1 MVGYGWNVNRAKGI
15 HSHSPCHLPEV
26 VNDKVCLEQVMIN
39 SIIMNTL
46 PNNLIRI
53 LFLFIVVYLFLA
65 GNVLFAQNDEESSD
79 AILNAKG
86 VYVLP
91 EILVTSSKK
100 AEGEKAQDVPA
111 AISAYTGEIIEENF
125 AVDLTDVG
133 EPAPNVKFNDLGTFP
148 NTASFFIRGMGVS
161 SSIPSDE
168 PAVGI
173 FVDGM
178 YLGMNI
184 GSLVDMFDVETV
196 EVMRGPQG
204 TLFGRNVTGGAVL
217 IRHRRPT
224 GEFNIRG
231 QSTVGTQH
239 LVEQKLVVEG
249 PLTDSL
255 AGKLGIV
262 YRDKDGYFD
271 NLAVPDDDIGDGTTA
286 LLRPMLTWK
295 SRQDLEITL
304 IGEFSKFDGD
314 GVPVR
319 SLADKVFFTPSPG
332 NDHDLATDLMP
343 RNDYHIEQVVVDI
356 NWDIGPGK
364 LTSITG
370 WRQITLHEEVDAD
383 GTGNPVFHIHS
394 TTVEQDQFS
403 EELLYAIA
411 PNDRTELTTGISFFT
426 QNILNESVRDIRNG
440 STQIAMRGKMDHT
453 SLGFFSQADFDL
465 LESLTL
471 TLGGRYTWEDKKAYV
486 GSFGGSVSLDLN
498 EYTYDF
504 IDDDNWNFISGHA
517 GLNWRATEHALLYG
531 SWTRSFRS
539 GGYNIRN
546 ALPASPGPYD
556 EEKVDAFEIG
566 LKADWLEGRLRTNL
580 AGFYN
585 MYNDLQRTV
594 LTPSISQ
601 EKLNAADATIVG
613 FEAELSFLP
622 THYLQID
629 ASLGYVDAS
638 YDSYEGL
645 DVDGDKIPDPD
656 LAEDL
661 DFALVPEWT
670 AYLGG
675 VCYAPLSWDLG
686 GNLELRASASYTNRY
701 ALTEENKLF
710 QESYTLVNAS
720 VSYVFPNEKVKF
732 SVFGRNLLDERYTY
746 FGASASFFDV
756 ESSVQPGA
764 TGGVALSF
772 EF

>member
-1 MVGYGWNVNRAKGI
+1 M
-15 HSHSPCHLPEV
+15 S
-26 VNDKVCLEQVMIN
+26 
-39 SIIMNTL
+39 TL
-46 PNNLIRI
+46 RYNLIRTI
-53 LFLFIVVYLFLA
+53 FLFFVAHLFLA
-65 GNVLFAQNDEESSD
+65 SNVLWAQNDEDSSD
-79 AILNAKG
+79 AILNASG

-91 EILVTSSKK
+91 EILVTSGKK
-100 AEGEKAQDVPA
+100 TESEKAQDVPV
-111 AISAYTGEIIEENF
+111 AISVYTGETIEEDF

-133 EPAPNVKFNDLGTFP
+133 ELAPNVKLYDLGTFP
-148 NTASFFIRGMGVS
+148 NTAMFYIRGMGVS

-178 YLGMNI
+178 YLGINI
-184 GSLVDMFDVETV
+184 GSLIDMFDVETV

-231 QSTVGTQH
+231 QSKVGTQH

-295 SRQDLEITL
+295 PRQDLEITL

-314 GVPVR
+314 GVAVR
-319 SLADKVFFTPSPG
+319 SLEDKVFSTPPPSS
-332 NDHDLATDLMP
+332 DHDLTTDLMP

-383 GTGNPVFHIHS
+383 GTGNPVFHIHD

-403 EELLYAIA
+403 EEMRYAIA

-440 STQIAMRGKMDHT
+440 STQIAMRSKMDHT
-453 SLGFFSQADFDL
+453 SLGVFSQVDFDL

-486 GSFGGSVSLDLN
+486 GSFGGDVSLDLN
-498 EYTYDF
+498 SYTYDF
-504 IDDDNWNFISGHA
+504 VDDDNWNFISGHA
-517 GLNWRATEHALLYG
+517 NLSWRASEHALLYS
-531 SWTRSFRS
+531 SWTRGFRS
-539 GGYNIRN
+539 GGFNIRN

-556 EEKVDAFEIG
+556 KEKVNAYEIG

-585 MYNDLQRTV
+585 MYTDLQRTV
-594 LTPSISQ
+594 LSPSLSQ
-601 EKLNAADATIVG
+601 EKLNAADATIAG
-613 FEAELSFLP
+613 FEVELSFLP
-622 THYLQID
+622 TRYLQID
-629 ASLGYVDAS
+629 ASLGYVNAE
-638 YDSYEGL
+638 YDEYEGL
-645 DVDGDKIPDPD
+645 DVDGDGITDPD

-661 DFALVPEWT
+661 DFAFVPEWT

-675 VCYAPLSWDLG
+675 VYYVPLPWRLG

-701 ALTEENKLF
+701 ALTEKNKLF
-710 QESYTLVNAS
+710 QGSYTLVNANA
-720 VSYVFPNEKVKF
+720 SYVFSNEKFKF
-732 SVFGRNLLDERYTY
+732 SVFGRNLLDERYAN
-746 FGASASFFDV
+746 FGANSSLFDI
-756 ESSVQPGA
+756 EYAQPGA

>member
-1 MVGYGWNVNRAKGI
+1 M
-15 HSHSPCHLPEV
+15 S
-26 VNDKVCLEQVMIN
+26 
-39 SIIMNTL
+39 TL
-46 PNNLIRI
+46 RYNLIRTI
-53 LFLFIVVYLFLA
+53 FLFFVAHLFLA
-65 GNVLFAQNDEESSD
+65 SNVLWAQNDEDSSD
-79 AILNAKG
+79 AILNASG

-91 EILVTSSKK
+91 EILVTSGKK
-100 AEGEKAQDVPA
+100 TESEKAQDVPV
-111 AISAYTGEIIEENF
+111 AISVYTGETIEEDF

-133 EPAPNVKFNDLGTFP
+133 ELAPNVKLYDLGTFP
-148 NTASFFIRGMGVS
+148 NTAMFYIRGMGVS

-178 YLGMNI
+178 YLGINI
-184 GSLVDMFDVETV
+184 GSLIDMFDVETV

-231 QSTVGTQH
+231 QSKVGTQH

-295 SRQDLEITL
+295 PRQDLEVTL

-314 GVPVR
+314 GVAIR
-319 SLADKVFFTPSPG
+319 LLKDKVSSTPRPG
-332 NDHDLATDLMP
+332 SDHDLMTDLMP

-370 WRQITLHEEVDAD
+370 WRQITLHEEVDVD

-403 EELLYAIA
+403 EEMRYAIA

-440 STQIAMRGKMDHT
+440 STQIAMRSKMDHT
-453 SLGFFSQADFDL
+453 SLGVFSQVDFDL

-486 GSFGGSVSLDLN
+486 GSFGGDVSLDLN
-498 EYTYDF
+498 SYTYDF
-504 IDDDNWNFISGHA
+504 VDDDNWNFISGHA
-517 GLNWRATEHALLYG
+517 NLSWRASEHALLYS
-531 SWTRSFRS
+531 SWTRGFRS
-539 GGYNIRN
+539 GGFNIRN

-556 EEKVDAFEIG
+556 KEKVNAYEIG

-585 MYNDLQRTV
+585 MYTDLQRTV
-594 LTPSISQ
+594 LSPSLSQ
-601 EKLNAADATIVG
+601 EKLNAADATIAG

-622 THYLQID
+622 TRYLQID
-629 ASLGYVDAS
+629 ASLGYVNAE
-638 YDSYEGL
+638 YDEYEGL
-645 DVDGDKIPDPD
+645 DVDGDGIADPD

-661 DFALVPEWT
+661 DFAFVPEWT

-675 VCYAPLSWDLG
+675 VYYVPLTWQSG

-701 ALTEENKLF
+701 ALTEKNKLF
-710 QESYTLVNAS
+710 QGSYTLVNANA
-720 VSYVFPNEKVKF
+720 SYVFSNEKFKF
-732 SVFGRNLLDERYTY
+732 SVFGRNLLDEDYAN
-746 FGASASFFDV
+746 FGISSTLFDI
-756 ESSVQPGA
+756 EYAQPGA